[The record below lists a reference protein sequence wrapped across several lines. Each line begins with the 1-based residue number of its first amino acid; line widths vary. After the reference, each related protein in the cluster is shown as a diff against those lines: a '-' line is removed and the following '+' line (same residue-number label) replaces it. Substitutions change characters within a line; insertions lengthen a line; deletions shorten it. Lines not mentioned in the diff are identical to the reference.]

1 MDILTQRHNGTL
13 EILQLMMKNKVVASY
28 IGPFDGN
35 ILSLLAENIKG
46 SLWGDAKQGK
56 RFFKIFIELA
66 QNISLYSA
74 EKKPT
79 KKDSSAFGEGSLI
92 ISEYDDYF
100 LFSAGNVVYSETAE
114 LLTSKCKKINDLDRM
129 GQRKLKGEL
138 RYKPHEKGG
147 GNIGLVQVAL
157 ASRHKLGFRI
167 IPIEDTDK
175 SFYIISVR
183 IDK

>member
-1 MDILTQRHNGTL
+1 MDTLTKRHNGTL
-13 EILQLMMKNKVVASY
+13 EILQLMIKNNVVASY
-28 IGPFDGN
+28 IGPFDGD

-74 EKKPT
+74 EKTPT
-79 KKDSSAFGEGSLI
+79 KKNSSAFGEGSLI
-92 ISEYDDYF
+92 ISEYEDYF
-100 LFSAGNVVYSETAE
+100 LFSAGNVVDTKTAKALTKKCET
-114 LLTSKCKKINDLDRM
+114 INTLDRI

-138 RYKPHEKGG
+138 REKPHEMGG

-157 ASRHKLGFRI
+157 ASKHELNYK
-167 IPIEDTDK
+167 IETISDTK

>member
-13 EILQLMMKNKVVASY
+13 EILQLMIDNNVVASY
-28 IGPFDGN
+28 IGPFDGEL
-35 ILSLLAENIKG
+35 LSLLAENIKD

-79 KKDSSAFGEGSLI
+79 KKNSLAYGEGSLI

-100 LFSAGNVVYSETAE
+100 LFSAGNVVDSQTVK
-114 LLTSKCKKINDLDRM
+114 LLTNKCSKINTLDRI

-138 RYKPHEKGG
+138 REKPHKMGG

-157 ASRHKLGFRI
+157 ASKHELNYKI
-167 IPIEDTDK
+167 AQINDKK
-175 SFYIISVR
+175 SFYIISVK